1 MLLER
6 SPVKNQNVAETER
19 HLALQEIDKPRDECG
34 VFAMYAPDDFEIG
47 DVVWRAGE
55 LGEHRGNSG
64 SGMAVIDPETLM
76 TVIAKGIGR
85 LREAIPQMNPMQ
97 GKTPA
102 NVVRR
107 ARKFIIHN
115 RYTTSKSNRVE
126 AVQPFI
132 VDKSTEDELV
142 LGHNGHLDKHPI
154 KGIDAL
160 AVKYG
165 IDPKTAESDSHM
177 LALVL
182 SASLRDAKYRAG
194 GAKLSTPKVGLE
206 MSKVLAQVNGS
217 YCLTMFYDG
226 KVIGARDPWG
236 VHLMSL
242 GIFKGGKRGAFAS
255 ETVML
260 EPLKERGALESIRD
274 VKPGE
279 LAIIDDE
286 GIKSYR
292 IPRRML
298 KKHCMFEHIYT
309 ADERSVANGSHVGTA
324 RYNMGKLLAENDPV
338 GADMV
343 VGVPSTGLPI
353 AEGYANS
360 SGVPKVDAIIKNP
373 NAPRTFHLRGEERTR
388 ALKEKFTIDAE
399 AIDGKSLIVIDDST
413 IKGNTARQLI
423 QQLRDAGAREVHF
436 RFASPPYISS
446 CNRGMDTSELDE
458 LVARGRTN
466 KEIAKELGADS
477 VGYNTVQAIEK
488 SIDEARVD
496 ITVESAVGNLCMACT
511 TGDYSDGIVPA
522 RVEEERRQ
530 NAAIRA
536 GQLVGA

>member
-1 MLLER
+1 MPPER
-6 SPVKNQNVAETER
+6 KPVETNNVADFEQQ
-19 HLALQEIDKPRDECG
+19 LALQENDKPRDECG
-34 VFAMYAPDDFEIG
+34 VFAMYAPDDFAVGE
-47 DVVWRAGE
+47 VAWQAGE

-64 SGMAVIDPETLM
+64 SGMAFINPETAMVVL
-76 TVIAKGIGR
+76 AKGIGR
-85 LREAIPQMNPMQ
+85 LREAIPQMNPLRR
-97 GKTPA
+97 KTPA
-102 NVVRR
+102 DSTH
-107 ARKFIIHN
+107 ALKIMTHN
-115 RYTTSKSNRVE
+115 RYATSESNRNE
-126 AVQPFI
+126 AVQPF
-132 VDKSTEDELV
+132 VEDESTEDELV
-142 LGHNGHLDKHPI
+142 LGQNGHLDKHPI

-165 IDPKTAESDSHM
+165 IDPKAAESDSHT
-177 LALVL
+177 LALVM
-182 SASLRDAKYRAG
+182 SAALKDAKYQAG
-194 GAKLSTPKVGLE
+194 GARLSTPKVGLE
-206 MSKVLAQVNGS
+206 MSRVLAQVNGS

-226 KVIGARDPWG
+226 RVVGARDPWG

-242 GIFKGGKRGAFAS
+242 GTFKGGKRGAFAS

-260 EPLKERGALESIRD
+260 EPLQQRGALESIRD
-274 VKPGE
+274 VNPGE
-279 LAIIDDE
+279 LAIIDEE

-309 ADERSVANGSHVGTA
+309 ADERSIANGSGVRA
-324 RYNMGKLLAENDPV
+324 SRYNMGKLLAENDPV
-338 GADMV
+338 NADMV

-353 AEGYANS
+353 AEGYAES
-360 SGVPKVDAIIKNP
+360 SGVPKVDAITKNP
-373 NAPRTFHLRGEERTR
+373 NSPRTFHLRGDERAK
-388 ALKEKFTIDAE
+388 ALKEKFTIDSE

-446 CNRGMDTSELDE
+446 CNRGMDTSELNE
-458 LVARGRTN
+458 LVAKDRTN
-466 KEIAKELGADS
+466 EQIAKELGADS
-477 VGYNTVQAIEK
+477 VGYNTIKAIEQ

-496 ITVESAVGNLCMACT
+496 ITVESAVGNMCMACT

-522 RVEEERRQ
+522 RVEKERMQ